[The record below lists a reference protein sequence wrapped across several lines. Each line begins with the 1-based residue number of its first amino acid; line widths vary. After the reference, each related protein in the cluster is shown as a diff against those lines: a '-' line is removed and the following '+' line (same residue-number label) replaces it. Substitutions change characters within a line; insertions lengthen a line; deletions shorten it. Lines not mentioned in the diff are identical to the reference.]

1 MYYMYLYVLW
11 SPLIEGHGH
20 DFGHD
25 LFKDQVGHSNCQ
37 QKFQFVIEL

>member
-1 MYYMYLYVLW
+1 MYYMYLY
-11 SPLIEGHGH
+11 GH

-25 LFKDQVGHSNCQ
+25 LFKNQVGHSNCQ